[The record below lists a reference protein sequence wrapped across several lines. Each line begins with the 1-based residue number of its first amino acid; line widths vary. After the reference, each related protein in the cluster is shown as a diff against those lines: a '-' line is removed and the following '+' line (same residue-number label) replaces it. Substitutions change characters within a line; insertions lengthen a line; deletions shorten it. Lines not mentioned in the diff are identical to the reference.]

1 MGNFKKP
8 MKAIK
13 STGEIAKLDHTI
25 VNGVNSTRGKNFAGL
40 IYRSFFVLDVTR
52 RQAIFLRSPIIG

>member
-13 STGEIAKLDHTI
+13 STGEIAKLVHTI
-25 VNGVNSTRGKNFAGL
+25 VNGVNSARVKNFAGL
-40 IYRSFFVLDVTR
+40 IYRSF
-52 RQAIFLRSPIIG
+52 ICP